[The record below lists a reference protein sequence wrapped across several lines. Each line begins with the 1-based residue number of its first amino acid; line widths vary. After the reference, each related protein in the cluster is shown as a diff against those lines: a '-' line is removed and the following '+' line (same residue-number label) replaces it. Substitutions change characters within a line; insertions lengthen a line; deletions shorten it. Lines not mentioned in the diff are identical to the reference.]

1 MNAWEREP
9 PGEPLRHH
17 RLFAAGSL
25 FSRKRLLQLTG
36 SKFKKGGTRLFTN
49 ERFTIT
55 RYGNRFWGLY
65 DGEDLICVCVY
76 KVGAREVKRRIEELV
91 ARIPQEAAA

>member
-1 MNAWEREP
+1 MDCC
-9 PGEPLRHH
+9 
-17 RLFAAGSL
+17 
-25 FSRKRLLQLTG
+25 
-36 SKFKKGGTRLFTN
+36 KFKKGGTRLLTN

-55 RYGNRFWGLY
+55 RYGNRFWALY